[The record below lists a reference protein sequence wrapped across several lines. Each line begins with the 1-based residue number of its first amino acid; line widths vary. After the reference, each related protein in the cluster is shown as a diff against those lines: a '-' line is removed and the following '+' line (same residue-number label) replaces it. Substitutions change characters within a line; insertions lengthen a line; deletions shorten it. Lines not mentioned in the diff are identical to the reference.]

1 MKCNQNATDHNT
13 AARCPTSVSLELFL
27 ICAHAHVH
35 AHRATFDHWTRAQ
48 ALMRSL
54 ATDAAK
60 FGSWHM

>member
-1 MKCNQNATDHNT
+1 MKCYQNATDHNT

-27 ICAHAHVH
+27 ICAHAH
-35 AHRATFDHWTRAQ
+35 RATFDRWTRAQ

-60 FGSWHM
+60 SGSWHM